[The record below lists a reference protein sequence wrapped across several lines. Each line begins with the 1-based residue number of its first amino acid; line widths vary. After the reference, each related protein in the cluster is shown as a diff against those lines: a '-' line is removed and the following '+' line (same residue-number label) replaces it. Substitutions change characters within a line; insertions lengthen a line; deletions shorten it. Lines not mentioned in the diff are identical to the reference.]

1 MQCVLWLSGEP
12 PDDLPTVSSPF
23 SPLLDNSDC
32 FVEFYRSP
40 LLYYLFFPLSF
51 PACLYFL
58 RPLCPTMVFKIWQ
71 SKFFTSISITWWGQ
85 REMASWYRTSFK
97 KLVVLC
103 SPKPFTAL
111 FECWLHLM
119 DVRSLKTMYNWDKHR
134 HYTALSINVWQNC
147 FESCF
152 HNYTPEVTSWTSW
165 CLAAA
170 HKRETVGSST

>member
-1 MQCVLWLSGEP
+1 MICRP
-12 PDDLPTVSSPF
+12 
-23 SPLLDNSDC
+23 
-32 FVEFYRSP
+32 
-40 LLYYLFFPLSF
+40 FPLHFHPSLTTLTVLLSF
-51 PACLYFL
+51 TEVPCCIIFSSLSRFPSVCTFCAQ
-58 RPLCPTMVFKIWQ
+58 VFKTWQ
-71 SKFFTSISITWWGQ
+71 SKFFTSISITWWGPH
-85 REMASWYRTSFK
+85 EMASWYRTSFK